1 MKIKDI
7 HLKDFKRFKD
17 LTISDLPES
26 AKLVVLVGPNGCGK
40 SSLFDAIYGKMQAYY
55 VGFNQSFGSYFD
67 RIGVRSDI
75 NLVFRGVDV
84 SFYGEQPNDK
94 TACRKAVYV
103 RSAHRNDPHF
113 SIDHLENVGSSLQE
127 TRIQRMIDNDQT
139 AGRNYTRL
147 VSQAVEDVFEKTDD
161 QTTLS
166 EFREEMLTDIRSAMQ
181 DLFPDLIL
189 NSLGN
194 PLSGNATFRFDKGAT
209 SGFTYENLSGGEKT
223 AFDLILDLVVKSR
236 EYDDTVFCIDEPE
249 AHMSTRLQ
257 KDLLASLYGLIPQN
271 CQLWIA
277 THSIGMV
284 RKAQEIQRENPEEVV
299 FLDLGGKDF
308 DVPQVI
314 EPSKP
319 TRTFWQSMYEI
330 ALDDLAALVVP
341 ERIILC
347 EGNAGKDGFDA
358 QCYNKIF
365 GNEFPNTLF
374 VSARG
379 KNQVTILVPV
389 IQAIAEGSE
398 VISLTDRDKNNDAER
413 DKALQEGRFMLKR
426 RTLENY
432 LLDDGVLKLLCE
444 KDDCPAT
451 VDELISLR
459 DDNIMDG
466 DVRSGKAKDAAV
478 KIYEAAE
485 SRLGIPH
492 PGEIYTTLLTDHFA
506 PLIRPDTAIYEE
518 LKSDIFGE

>member
-1 MKIKDI
+1 MKIKNI
-7 HLKDFKRFKD
+7 KLKDFKRFKE
-17 LTISDLPES
+17 LTISDLPET

-40 SSLFDAIYGKMQAYY
+40 SSLFDAIYSKMQTFY
-55 VGFNQSFGSYFD
+55 VGFNQSSGSYYD

-113 SIDHLENVGSSLQE
+113 SIDRLKNIGSALEE
-127 TRIQRMIDNDQT
+127 TRIQRMIDNDQAT
-139 AGRNYTRL
+139 GRNYMHL

-161 QTTLS
+161 QTTLL

-223 AFDLILDLVVKSR
+223 AFDLILDLVVKRR

-284 RKAQEIQRENPEEVV
+284 RKAQEIQRENPDEVV
-299 FLDLGGKDF
+299 FLDLGNRDF

-341 ERIILC
+341 ARIILC

-379 KNQVTILVPV
+379 KNQVKILVPV
-389 IQAIAEGSE
+389 IQAIAEGST
-398 VISLTDRDKNNDAER
+398 VLSLTDRDRHNADDRER
-413 DKALQEGRFMLKR
+413 VRQAGSFILKR

-432 LLDDGVLKLLCE
+432 LLDAEVLKLLCE
-444 KDDCPAT
+444 KMGRPEIAGT
-451 VDELISLR
+451 LISLR
-459 DDNIMDG
+459 NANITGG
-466 DVRSGKAKDAAV
+466 DVRSGNAKNAAV
-478 KIYEAAE
+478 KIYEVAE
-485 SRLGIPH
+485 AQLGIEH
-492 PGEIYTTLLTDHFA
+492 PGAVHTTFLIEHSA
-506 PLIRPDTAIYEE
+506 PLITPDTAIYKE